1 MYIAMEGT
9 PRAWST
15 TRMTR
20 HALIVALCLL
30 AGACTAPR
38 ERPAVPA
45 STLTLASWNM
55 EHLAER
61 NDSGCRPR
69 TDADYAAMRAYA
81 EALEADVIA
90 FQEVESRAAA
100 ERVFDPARYTI
111 EIEQRVGS
119 GRKGECGGKP
129 GLTINPQRTG
139 FAIRKGVAFER
150 LPDFTALQLGNPDL
164 RSGVDVVLRP
174 ASGAPIRL
182 LSVHLKAGC
191 NSGNR
196 SNEACPVLFQQVPVL
211 EQWIDQR
218 AGERLRF
225 AVLGDFNRRLAL
237 ADDAVWA
244 DWDDASPAN
253 ADLARASGEQGARC
267 NPRYRDFIDF
277 IVLDRRA
284 GGDLLQF
291 EEKTYAGSALSDHCA
306 ITARLQGR

>member
-20 HALIVALCLL
+20 PALIVALCLL

-38 ERPAVPA
+38 ERPATPA

-69 TDADYAAMRAYA
+69 SDADYAAMRAYA
-81 EALEADVIA
+81 EALDADVIA

-119 GRKGECGGKP
+119 GRKGECGGQP

-150 LPDFTALQLGNPDL
+150 QPDLTDLQLGNPDL
-164 RSGVDVVLRP
+164 RSGVDLVVRP
-174 ASGAPIRL
+174 AGAAPIRL

-191 NSGNR
+191 NSGDQR
-196 SNEACPVLFQQVPVL
+196 EACPVLFQQVPVL
-211 EQWIDQR
+211 ERWIDQR

-237 ADDAVWA
+237 PGDAVWA

-253 ADLARASGEQGARC
+253 ADLARASGDQGARC
-267 NPRYRDFIDF
+267 NPRYRDFIDY

-284 GGDLLQF
+284 SGGLVRF
-291 EEKTYAGSALSDHCA
+291 EEKTYAGPALSDHCA
-306 ITARLQGR
+306 ITAQLQPH

>member
-1 MYIAMEGT
+1 
-9 PRAWST
+9 
-15 TRMTR
+15 MTR
-20 HALIVALCLL
+20 PALIVALCLL

-38 ERPAVPA
+38 ERPATPA

-69 TDADYAAMRAYA
+69 SDADYAAMRAYA
-81 EALEADVIA
+81 EALDADVIA

-119 GRKGECGGKP
+119 GRKGECGGQP

-150 LPDFTALQLGNPDL
+150 QPDVTDLQLGSADL
-164 RSGVDVVLRP
+164 RSGVDLIVRP
-174 ASGAPIRL
+174 AKAAPIRL

-191 NSGNR
+191 NNGDQR
-196 SNEACPVLFQQVPVL
+196 EACPVLFQQVPVL
-211 EQWIDQR
+211 ERWIDQR
-218 AGERLRF
+218 AGESLRF
-225 AVLGDFNRRLAL
+225 AVLGDFNRRLAQPG
-237 ADDAVWA
+237 DAVWA

-253 ADLARASGEQGARC
+253 ADLARASGDQGARC
-267 NPRYRDFIDF
+267 NPRYRDFIDY

-284 GGDLLQF
+284 SGDLLQF
-291 EEKTYAGSALSDHCA
+291 EEKTYAGAALSDHCA
-306 ITARLQGR
+306 ISAQLQRR

>member
-1 MYIAMEGT
+1 
-9 PRAWST
+9 
-15 TRMTR
+15 MTR

-30 AGACTAPR
+30 ASACSAPR
-38 ERPAVPA
+38 PRPAAAPA
-45 STLTLASWNM
+45 TLTLASWNM
-55 EHLAER
+55 EHLAQR
-61 NDSGCRPR
+61 NNSGCRPR
-69 TDADYAAMRAYA
+69 GDADYAAMRAYA
-81 EALEADVIA
+81 EALDADVIA

-119 GRKGECGGKP
+119 GRKGECGGQP
-129 GLTINPQRTG
+129 GLTINAQRTG
-139 FAIRKGVAFER
+139 FAIRKGVAFQR
-150 LPDFTALQLGNPDL
+150 QPDLTGLQLGNPDL
-164 RSGVDVVLRP
+164 RSGVDVLLRP
-174 ASGAPIRL
+174 AGGAPIRL

-191 NSGNR
+191 NSGNQR
-196 SNEACPVLFQQVPVL
+196 EACPVLFQQVPVL

-218 AGERLRF
+218 AGERTRF

-253 ADLARASGEQGARC
+253 ADLARASGAQGARC

-284 GGDLLQF
+284 SGDLLQF
-291 EEKTYAGSALSDHCA
+291 DEKTYDGSALSDHCA
-306 ITARLQGR
+306 ITARLQRR

>member
-1 MYIAMEGT
+1 
-9 PRAWST
+9 
-15 TRMTR
+15 MTR

-30 AGACTAPR
+30 ASACSAPR
-38 ERPAVPA
+38 PRPANAPA
-45 STLTLASWNM
+45 TLTLASWNM

-69 TDADYAAMRAYA
+69 GDADYAAMRAYA
-81 EALEADVIA
+81 ETLDADVIA

-119 GRKGECGGKP
+119 GRKGECGGQP
-129 GLTINPQRTG
+129 GLTINAQRTG
-139 FAIRKGVAFER
+139 FAIRKGVAFQR
-150 LPDFTALQLGNPDL
+150 QPDLTDLQLGNTDL
-164 RSGVDVVLRP
+164 RSGVDVLLRP
-174 ASGAPIRL
+174 AGGTPIRL

-191 NSGNR
+191 NSGNQR
-196 SNEACPVLFQQVPVL
+196 EACPVLFQQVPVL

-218 AGERLRF
+218 AGERTRF

-237 ADDAVWA
+237 PDDAVWA

-253 ADLARASGEQGARC
+253 ADLARASGAQGARC
-267 NPRYRDFIDF
+267 NSRYRDFIDF

-284 GGDLLQF
+284 SGDLLQF
-291 EEKTYAGSALSDHCA
+291 DEKTYAGSALSDHCA
-306 ITARLQGR
+306 ITARLQRR